1 MESETNK
8 PESTGAEPTLLWPPH
23 AYIPGLNQRHPEG
36 WFDDIRNSVKGV
48 SVDQLPKSAA
58 WCHAM
63 AYIEHEFYWEAH
75 EVMEAVWFACA
86 ENSAEKLYV
95 QSVIQSANA
104 ALKRKMGRES
114 AARRLEEDATRLHKE
129 ALLRK
134 PQGMFGDI
142 NFDDTG
148 FK

>member
-1 MESETNK
+1 MGSTK
-8 PESTGAEPTLLWPPH
+8 DQPESTPAGSTLLWPPH
-23 AYIPGLNQRHPEG
+23 AHIPGLNQRHPEG
-36 WFDDIRNSVKGV
+36 WFDDIRNTVEGV
-48 SVDQLPKSAA
+48 SVDQLPKSSA

-63 AYIEHEFYWEAH
+63 AYIEHEYYWEAH

-114 AARRLEEDATRLHKE
+114 AAMRLQEDATRLRKE

-134 PQGMFGDI
+134 PQGLFGDT
-142 NFDDTG
+142 NFADTNI
-148 FK
+148 K